1 MYLLAHLTF
10 RLLNAA
16 KIVAVTDRLM
26 IMRGALLMM
35 LYAVGQ
41 SIVLV
46 VLPLMINDLK
56 MVIQRI

>member
-16 KIVAVTDRLM
+16 KIVTATDRLM